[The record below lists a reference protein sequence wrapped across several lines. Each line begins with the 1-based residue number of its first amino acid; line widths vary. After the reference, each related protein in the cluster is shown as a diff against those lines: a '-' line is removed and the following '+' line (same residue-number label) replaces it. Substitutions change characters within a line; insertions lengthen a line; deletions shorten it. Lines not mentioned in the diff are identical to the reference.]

1 MHTQPQPEIPAVTP
15 LEAVDMIAEGAMLI
29 DVREQD
35 EWDTERI
42 PGAVFRPMSQINA
55 WYQDLPRDRPVIVQ
69 CRTGNRSG
77 SVVHALMNQA
87 GFDNVFNLSGGIVGW
102 KFQNQAVERCPT

>member
-77 SVVHALMNQA
+77 SVVHALMSQA

-102 KFQNQAVERCPT
+102 KFQNQAVDR

>member
-1 MHTQPQPEIPAVTP
+1 MHTHHQPEVPAVTP
-15 LEAVDMIAEGAMLI
+15 LEAVDLIADDAMLI

-42 PGAVFRPMSQINA
+42 PGALFRPMSQINS

-69 CRTGNRSG
+69 CRTGSRSA
-77 SVVHALMNQA
+77 SVVLALVNQA

-102 KFQNQAVERCPT
+102 KFQNQAVEP

>member
-102 KFQNQAVERCPT
+102 KFQNQAVDR

>member
-102 KFQNQAVERCPT
+102 KFQNQAVER